1 MLMLTQPH
9 NWTADDLDLLPD
21 DGNRYEVVDGELFVT
36 PAPSFAHQLVAAA
49 IYNRLHAFVAN
60 QKRFAWVMFAP
71 GDVHVDM
78 KNQVQPDIFVV
89 PRSAAGIPATWREAP
104 RPILV
109 VEVLSATTARRDRGP
124 KRELYMRAAI
134 DEYWIVDHEKRRVR
148 VVRRGE
154 PDVEARDRVTWF
166 PAGASEP
173 LVIDLSTLFRESL
186 EE

>member
-1 MLMLTQPH
+1 MLTQPY

-36 PAPSFAHQLVAAA
+36 PAPSFAHQRVMGA
-49 IYNRLHAFVAN
+49 IYTRLYAFVAN

-71 GDVHVDM
+71 GDVHMDT

-89 PRSAAGIPATWREAP
+89 PRTAAGIPATWREAP

-109 VEVLSATTARRDRGP
+109 VEVLSSTTARRDRGP
-124 KRELYMRAAI
+124 KRELYMRARI
-134 DEYWIVDHEKRRVR
+134 GEYWIVDHKKRSV
-148 VVRRGE
+148 VIVRRGE
-154 PDVEARDRVTWF
+154 PDVEASDLVTWS

-173 LVIDLSTLFRESL
+173 LVIDLPALFREAL
-186 EE
+186 DD